1 MTFMDCHVAALI
13 AMTWLFLCL
22 NALVAVGVNVIYYRH
37 AYDDYVA
44 GKTHPVRELA
54 KEDESEKGRK
64 ENLRI
69 IVN

>member
-1 MTFMDCHVAALI
+1 MDCHVAALL

-37 AYDDYVA
+37 ADDDYVT
-44 GKTHPVRELA
+44 GKAHPVGELA
-54 KEDESEKGRK
+54 KEDETEKGRE